1 MLKKFGLIML
11 VVLLVLIAGCNTT
24 PATPATNDSAPAESE
39 EPAPADAASEEEKA
53 TESESGGS
61 AETTEEKVVIGMMT
75 MVSHPS
81 LDAIQQGVKDAL
93 AEAGYVDGKN
103 IEIIAGNAE
112 GDMATLGTIAQQ
124 FVDEGVDLIVATTTP
139 ALQAAFNA
147 TKDAQGPP
155 VFFNGV
161 SNPYA
166 AGIANAPDDHPGWVI
181 GNQLLDPV
189 AETMALMAEIL
200 PEAKTIGL
208 VYNPGEANAVYLVE
222 IAQATADEMGLTLE
236 LGTVSNSSEVQTAAE
251 ALVSRGINAYLVVSD
266 NTVSS
271 GFEALV
277 KAANE
282 NDIPVFGTSASY
294 PPRGAAASYGIN
306 PYQEGLDSG
315 AMVVNYLDGK
325 MDIASSPI
333 EIQDAILLT
342 VNPGAAVEQG
352 IELPQALL
360 DKADKVVETEKPKE

>member
-1 MLKKFGLIML
+1 MLKKLGLIML
-11 VVLLVLIAGCNTT
+11 VVLLILVVGCSPA
-24 PATPATNDSAPAESE
+24 PATPATDDSAPAASE
-39 EPAPADAASEEEKA
+39 EPAAVDTGSEGEKA
-53 TESESGGS
+53 TESQS
-61 AETTEEKVVIGMMT
+61 ETSTAEEKVVIGMMT

-93 AEAGYVDGKN
+93 AEAGYVDGEN

-112 GDMATLGTIAQQ
+112 GDMATLSTIAQQ

-147 TKDAQGPP
+147 TKDAQSPP

-161 SNPYA
+161 SNPYT
-166 AGIANAPDDHPGWVI
+166 AGIAKAADDHPAWVI

-189 AETMALMAEIL
+189 ADTMTLIVEVL

-222 IAQATADEMGLTLE
+222 IAQATADEMGITLE

-251 ALVSRGINAYLVVSD
+251 ALVSRGIDAYLVVND

-277 KAANE
+277 KAGNE

-315 AMVVNYLDGK
+315 AMVVGYLDGK
-325 MDIASSPI
+325 MDIASAPI
-333 EIQDAILLT
+333 GIQNAVLLT
-342 VNPGAAVEQG
+342 VNPGAAAEQG
-352 IELPQALL
+352 IELPQALI
-360 DKADKVVETEKPKE
+360 DKADKVVETETATE